1 MPGPFEAFFFDL
13 DGTLLYTLG
22 DIAANA
28 NYALSQ
34 RGCPTY
40 ETERYRQFVGDG
52 VFVLMKRILPEG
64 RRTPEEIE
72 ALREIYM
79 ARDAE
84 RACALTRP
92 YDGIPEMLLALRQRG
107 VKAAVVSNKPE
118 SQVRFAVERF
128 FGKSARFI
136 ENPFDFIIGGGN
148 LPLKPDPAMLFRTA
162 DVLGLP
168 LERCILAGDS
178 GMDMRAAKSA
188 GCTAV
193 GVTWGFRD
201 AEELLQ
207 NGADHIIHKPGEL
220 LTL

>member
-1 MPGPFEAFFFDL
+1 MFTCRPRSPTRGPEPSRSSLSTTARSFEAFFFDL

-34 RGCPTY
+34 RGCPTH

-52 VFVLMKRILPEG
+52 VLVLMKRILPEG

-92 YDGIPEMLLALRQRG
+92 YDLSVP
-107 VKAAVVSNKPE
+107 
-118 SQVRFAVERF
+118 
-128 FGKSARFI
+128 
-136 ENPFDFIIGGGN
+136 IIRI
-148 LPLKPDPAMLFRTA
+148 M
-162 DVLGLP
+162 
-168 LERCILAGDS
+168 GDS
-178 GMDMRAAKSA
+178 MSSAK
-188 GCTAV
+188 G
-193 GVTWGFRD
+193 
-201 AEELLQ
+201 
-207 NGADHIIHKPGEL
+207 
-220 LTL
+220 